1 MSLFLHR
8 HHNNEIQQQSTINNQ
23 QSLIHLYRDA
33 GGDFCSRTGFSH
45 HVLDS
50 LCYLTAAAKNFSS
63 DRSQTAR
70 RLYRKFLEN
79 TIKDNAYTIY
89 NDDPTEICEASDVA
103 LFPHIGDV
111 SSFKDKY
118 NSSFSLNYDSA
129 NLEVFTDS
137 IFPAPTFSFPSGQ
150 LNSSK
155 VIISSFLLTC
165 NRASIF
171 SAPLVSLN
179 FSICYNLN
187 GSCTSSR
194 PEEEVSLNYQ
204 TNIKLRSFPT
214 Q

>member
-1 MSLFLHR
+1 MKFS
-8 HHNNEIQQQSTINNQ
+8 NNQQSTINNRSFTFIETLVVISVLGLVFPIMFSILFVILQ
-23 QSLIHLYRDA
+23 QQLRIFRLTEVKRQ
-33 GGDFCSRTGFSH
+33 GDYIVS
-45 HVLDS
+45 
-50 LCYLTAAAKNFSS
+50 
-63 DRSQTAR
+63 
-70 RLYRKFLEN
+70 FLEN

>member
-1 MSLFLHR
+1 MKFS
-8 HHNNEIQQQSTINNQ
+8 NNQQSTINNRSFTFIETLVVISVLGLVFPIMFSILFVILQ
-23 QSLIHLYRDA
+23 QQLRIFRLTEVKRQ
-33 GGDFCSRTGFSH
+33 GDYIVS
-45 HVLDS
+45 
-50 LCYLTAAAKNFSS
+50 
-63 DRSQTAR
+63 
-70 RLYRKFLEN
+70 FLEN

-89 NDDPTEICEASDVA
+89 NDDQTEICEASDVA

-171 SAPLVSLN
+171 SAP
-179 FSICYNLN
+179 
-187 GSCTSSR
+187 
-194 PEEEVSLNYQ
+194 
-204 TNIKLRSFPT
+204 
-214 Q
+214 